1 MVDLPGESVGY
12 AELATL
18 KLLALAGAVDGDAKI
33 TGAGLASKL
42 DASNQTASRR
52 LQRLEDTDLIARE
65 IVSDG
70 QWIRITD
77 DGERLLQEEYAEYQ
91 RIFERGI
98 GVTLSGVVVSGMG
111 EGRHYVSLSG
121 YHEQF
126 VEKLGYEPY
135 PGTFNLE
142 LDDRSARARARMNAL
157 DPVVIDGWENGDRTY
172 GPAYCYPIALES
184 DATTYE
190 GAHVITPERTHYGDE
205 ELEIIAPDELRTA
218 LRVGDGDTV
227 TVHVHER

>member
-1 MVDLPGESVGY
+1 MADLPDESIGY

-33 TGAGLASKL
+33 TGSGLASKL
-42 DASNQTASRR
+42 DASTQTASRR
-52 LQRLEDTDLIARE
+52 LQRLEDADLVARE

-70 QWIRITD
+70 QWVRVTD

-91 RIFERGI
+91 RIFEHGI
-98 GVTLSGVVVSGMG
+98 GVTLSGSVESGMG

-121 YHEQF
+121 YHRQF
-126 VEKLGYEPY
+126 VDKLGYEPF
-135 PGTFNLE
+135 PGTFNLS

-157 DPVVIDGWENGDRTY
+157 DPIEIDGWEDGDRTY
-172 GPAYCYPIALES
+172 GPAYCYPITLES
-184 DATTYE
+184 DAAIYE
-190 GAHVITPERTHYGDE
+190 KAHVVSPERTHYDDVQ
-205 ELEIIAPDELRTA
+205 LEIIAPDELRA
-218 LRVGDGDTV
+218 ELEVEDGDVV

>member
-1 MVDLPGESVGY
+1 MVELPDEDIGY

-33 TGAGLASKL
+33 SCAGLASKL

-52 LQRLEDTDLIARE
+52 LQRLEDADLLARE

-70 QWIRITD
+70 QWVRVTD

-91 RIFERGI
+91 RIFEHGI
-98 GVTLSGVVVSGMG
+98 GVTLSGAVESGMG

-126 VEKLGYEPY
+126 VQKLGYEPY
-135 PGTFNLE
+135 PGTFNLQ
-142 LDDRSARARARMNAL
+142 LDDRSTRARARMNAL
-157 DPVVIDGWENGDRTY
+157 DPIEIEGWEDGDRTY
-172 GPAYCYPIALES
+172 GPAYCYPITLES
-184 DATTYE
+184 KTATYE
-190 GAHVITPERTHYGDE
+190 DAHVISPERTHYGDA
-205 ELEIIAPDELRTA
+205 ELEIIAPDQ
-218 LRVGDGDTV
+218 LRVALDVEDDDVV

>member
-1 MVDLPGESVGY
+1 MVELPDEDIGY

-33 TGAGLASKL
+33 SCAGLASKL

-52 LQRLEDTDLIARE
+52 LQRLEDGGLLARE

-70 QWIRITD
+70 QWVRVTD

-91 RIFERGI
+91 RIFEHGI
-98 GVTLSGVVVSGMG
+98 GVTLSGSVSSGMG

-121 YHEQF
+121 YHDQF

-135 PGTFNLE
+135 PGTFNLD

-157 DPVVIDGWENGDRTY
+157 DPVEIEGWEDGDRTY
-172 GPAYCYPIALES
+172 GPAYCYPITLES
-184 DATTYE
+184 ESATYE
-190 GAHVITPERTHYGDE
+190 NAHVITPERTHYDDA
-205 ELEIIAPDELRTA
+205 ELEIIAPGQLRTV
-218 LRVGDGDTV
+218 LDVEDDDVV

>member
-1 MVDLPGESVGY
+1 MVELPGEDIGY

-33 TGAGLASKL
+33 TGSGLASKL
-42 DASNQTASRR
+42 DASTQTASRR
-52 LQRLEDTDLIARE
+52 LQRLEDTDLVARE

-70 QWIRITD
+70 QWVRITD

-91 RIFERGI
+91 RIFEHGI
-98 GVTLSGVVVSGMG
+98 GVTLSGSVESGMG

-121 YHEQF
+121 YHSQF
-126 VEKLGYEPY
+126 VEKLGYEPF
-135 PGTFNLE
+135 PGTFNLD

-157 DPVVIDGWENGDRTY
+157 DPVEIEGWEDGDRTY
-172 GPAYCYPIALES
+172 GPAYCYPITLES
-184 DATTYE
+184 DTATYE
-190 GAHVITPERTHYGDE
+190 GAHVVSPERTHYDDA
-205 ELEIIAPDELRTA
+205 ELEIIAPDQLRTELGVA
-218 LRVGDGDTV
+218 DGNAV